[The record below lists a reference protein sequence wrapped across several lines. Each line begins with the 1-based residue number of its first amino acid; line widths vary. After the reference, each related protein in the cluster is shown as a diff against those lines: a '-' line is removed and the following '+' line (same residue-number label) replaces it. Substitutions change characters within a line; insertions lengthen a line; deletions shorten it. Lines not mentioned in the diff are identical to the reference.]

1 MRQNSAGSFVVSLR
15 MRESWLLFRS
25 EIVLRTPFIDRIL
38 RLSMKNFASPF
49 NRSTRCSAAAFLRS
63 NRSISV
69 FAFLA
74 SNSCERIYRAMLST
88 FWPKAFAVIKQ
99 GFRCGFEPDASRLG
113 ISPSF
118 RESAPFPRYVLAA
131 TSNLTTVSSGDSPVE
146 NRAGPSADGDRDFLV
161 VIHGPPILDLG
172 KDAVDR
178 RAPCR
183 NANTSGCAERSM
195 VSCSGTS
202 EAAGPSHYT
211 HAGQTR
217 RYEVTVPAPT
227 EFPCGLARWLPKSI
241 WRGWHNGRRARLEF
255 PGSAWILTAPWQLR
269 SSAAKELALLD
280 LPAATPPSPAYREA

>member
-15 MRESWLLFRS
+15 MRESWLFFRS

-118 RESAPFPRYVLAA
+118 RESAPFPRYVLA
-131 TSNLTTVSSGDSPVE
+131 
-146 NRAGPSADGDRDFLV
+146 
-161 VIHGPPILDLG
+161 
-172 KDAVDR
+172 
-178 RAPCR
+178 
-183 NANTSGCAERSM
+183 
-195 VSCSGTS
+195 
-202 EAAGPSHYT
+202 
-211 HAGQTR
+211 
-217 RYEVTVPAPT
+217 
-227 EFPCGLARWLPKSI
+227 
-241 WRGWHNGRRARLEF
+241 GRRTIRLGCRESARLF
-255 PGSAWILTAPWQLR
+255 HRVTRPLR
-269 SSAAKELALLD
+269 TGQVLRQTGIVISW
-280 LPAATPPSPAYREA
+280 